1 MATSLT
7 NDLKRFR
14 ALSLEAKR
22 LDDQAKKAKARRDE
36 LQAKIW
42 ERMDAAGVDSVK
54 VTGTNFVR
62 SATTYASIQ
71 DRDQFIEWATKND
84 KSLLKTR
91 EESALLN
98 QLVRERQDNG
108 EPLPPGLGFYV
119 RETIAQRAA

>member
-14 ALSLEAKR
+14 ALSQEAKA
-22 LDDQAKKAKARRDE
+22 LDEKAKKAKAKRDE
-36 LQAKIW
+36 LQARIW
-42 ERMDAAGVDSVK
+42 ERMDAEGVDSMK
-54 VTGTNFVR
+54 VAGTNFVR
-62 SATTYASIQ
+62 SATTFATIQ
-71 DRDQFIEWATKND
+71 DRESFIAWASKND

-108 EPLPPGLGFYV
+108 ELLPPGLGFHV